1 MLYTFS
7 KAQYDAETLDTFL
20 THLNENDV
28 VVLWQDGVLQA
39 VKNQDFFAKLPH
51 CYLLEQ
57 DVVARGLHESLRIF
71 KTLSL
76 SEFIGL
82 TEKNFPQIAL

>member
-7 KAQYDAETLDTFL
+7 KAQYDDETLKLFL
-20 THLNENDV
+20 GSLTENDA

-39 VKNQDFFAKLPH
+39 VKKPEFFANLPH

-57 DVVARGLHESLRIF
+57 DVVARGLNTQLSTF
-71 KTLSL
+71 VTLSL
-76 SEFIGL
+76 TEFVKL
-82 TEKNFPQIAL
+82 TEIHFPQVSI

>member
-7 KAQYDAETLDTFL
+7 KAEYAPETLRSFVMHL
-20 THLNENDV
+20 TENDA

-39 VKNQDFFAKLPH
+39 VKNREIFANLPH

-57 DVVARGLHESLRIF
+57 DVIARGLNHIVVPF
-71 KTLSL
+71 KKISL
-76 SEFIGL
+76 SEFVKL
-82 TEKNFPQIAL
+82 TEIHFPQVAI

>member
-7 KAQYDAETLDTFL
+7 KAEYAPETLSSFL
-20 THLNENDV
+20 THLTENDA

-39 VKNQDFFAKLPH
+39 VKNREFFAHLPN

-57 DVVARGLHESLRIF
+57 DITARSLYQTTNTF
-71 KTLSL
+71 KKISL
-76 SEFIGL
+76 SEFIML
-82 TEKNFPQIAL
+82 TERYSPHIAI

>member
-7 KAQYDAETLDTFL
+7 KANYDDETLRTFL
-20 THLNENDV
+20 TNLTENDT

-39 VKNQDFFAKLPH
+39 VKNRDFFANLPQ

-57 DVVARGLHESLRIF
+57 DVAARGLSLQLQPF
-71 KTLSL
+71 NTLSL
-76 SEFIGL
+76 AEFVAL
-82 TEKNFPQIAL
+82 TEKSFPQIAL